1 MSSVNALTAA
11 PNAMSA
17 TPMPVDT
24 SNALSATPNMP
35 TPAAAPRAA
44 VPNSVVPAA
53 APRAAPP
60 YSTKLRVAVAV
71 ALTMPAMP
79 TTARTTPPRK
89 PPKANRNI
97 AIACAFSAA
106 TIAMGANMP
115 ACSVRV
121 IFRSSNTALICMYLC
136 ICVSVRT
143 AACSMAVFVPVT
155 LAVISS
161 TARAFCIRNCA
172 AAMFSTPNT
181 FVR

>member
-1 MSSVNALTAA
+1 M
-11 PNAMSA
+11 
-17 TPMPVDT
+17 
-24 SNALSATPNMP
+24 
-35 TPAAAPRAA
+35 
-44 VPNSVVPAA
+44 
-53 APRAAPP
+53 
-60 YSTKLRVAVAV
+60 RVAVAV